1 MSGSFT
7 SQSVPGHSLH
17 PLQLSVIIPRRLS
30 PSLSYSHE
38 YAHPHTNQ
46 WICDNYKFLR
56 LAAIQFQIHSDHVGR
71 NCYCLRVTEMSLKVP
86 TMIMYPSTLAL
97 YISHCIFFFCYFILR
112 RDNMSTHFSVDG
124 SLIKNDPVLL
134 SFLLS
139 AEIILHHCQ
148 LQRISFWVKRRKMCS
163 AIAAVTSGFY
173 SRCEKTS
180 LCVYLSPGPRISQ
193 AGSFAASAP
202 RPICCRSAQAAGRRE
217 ARERSQK
224 LTSAIVSYSHCAW

>member
-1 MSGSFT
+1 
-7 SQSVPGHSLH
+7 
-17 PLQLSVIIPRRLS
+17 
-30 PSLSYSHE
+30 
-38 YAHPHTNQ
+38 
-46 WICDNYKFLR
+46 
-56 LAAIQFQIHSDHVGR
+56 
-71 NCYCLRVTEMSLKVP
+71 
-86 TMIMYPSTLAL
+86 
-97 YISHCIFFFCYFILR
+97 
-112 RDNMSTHFSVDG
+112 MSTHFSVDG
-124 SLIKNDPVLL
+124 SLKNDPVLL

-139 AEIILHHCQ
+139 AEIILHRCQ

-217 ARERSQK
+217 ARERSHK
-224 LTSAIVSYSHCAW
+224 LTSAIVSYSHCAWWDWKCSRRLPEASLSSLRLWETVLLHCKLHPRLWPGTHFS